1 VSNIVRLIVGEMG
14 TNCYFLESNNEIAI
28 IDPGFEPE
36 RIYNKVK
43 VLKGKTKYIINTHG
57 HIDHTGANV
66 KLKEYT
72 GAKIL
77 VHHRDAEL
85 LTQPS
90 KNLAFFLGEPVAT
103 CQADV
108 LLHEG
113 EVVEVGEEKL
123 KVVHTPGHT
132 KGSMCLVTN
141 EFAFT
146 GDTLFID
153 SIGRTD
159 FPDGSE
165 RDILGSLRR
174 LKEILTDKMAI
185 YPGHGEPGTFGD
197 AKELNPFL
205 HFDDV

>member
-1 VSNIVRLIVGEMG
+1 MSNIIRIMVGEMG

-36 RIYNKVK
+36 RIYNKLK
-43 VLKGKTKYIINTHG
+43 QLKGKTKYIINTHG
-57 HIDHTGANV
+57 HIDHIGANV

-72 GAKIL
+72 GAEIL

-90 KNLAFFLGEPVAT
+90 KNLAFFLGEPIAISK
-103 CQADV
+103 ADK

-113 EVVEVGEEKL
+113 DIVEVGVEKL
-123 KVVHTPGHT
+123 EVIHTPGHT
-132 KGSMCLVTN
+132 NGSICLITKT
-141 EFAFT
+141 FAFT

-159 FPDGSE
+159 FPEGSE
-165 RDILGSLRR
+165 REILGSLRR
-174 LKEILTDKMAI
+174 LKGILTDNMAI
-185 YPGHGEPGTFGD
+185 YPGHGEPGKFSE

-205 HFDDV
+205 HFEDA